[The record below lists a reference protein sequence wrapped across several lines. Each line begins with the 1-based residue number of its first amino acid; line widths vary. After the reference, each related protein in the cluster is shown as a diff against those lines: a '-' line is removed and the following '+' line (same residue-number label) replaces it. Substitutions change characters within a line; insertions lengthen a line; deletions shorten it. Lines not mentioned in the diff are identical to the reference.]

1 MSDVIPFPGKAEREG
16 NGAREALADI
26 KAHGHVSPGCWEDWL
41 LLELAARG
49 FKVVPMEDGDAA

>member
-1 MSDVIPFPGKAEREG
+1 MSDVIPFPTQKG

-26 KAHGHVSPGCWEDWL
+26 KAHGHVSPSCWEDWL

-49 FKVVPMEDGDAA
+49 FKVVPIEPEDAA